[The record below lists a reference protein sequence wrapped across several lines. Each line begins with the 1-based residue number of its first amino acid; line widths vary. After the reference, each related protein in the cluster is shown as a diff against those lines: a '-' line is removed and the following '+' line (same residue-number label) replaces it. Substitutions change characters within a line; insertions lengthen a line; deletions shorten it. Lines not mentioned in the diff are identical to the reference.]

1 MSYAQALEIKEAIE
15 KVLEEYP
22 VRKKVFIRIEGT
34 DIQIYEEVEDI
45 PEVELEYL

>member
-22 VRKKVFIRIEGT
+22 VRKTIFIRIEGKE
-34 DIQIYEEVEDI
+34 IMVYENVGDI